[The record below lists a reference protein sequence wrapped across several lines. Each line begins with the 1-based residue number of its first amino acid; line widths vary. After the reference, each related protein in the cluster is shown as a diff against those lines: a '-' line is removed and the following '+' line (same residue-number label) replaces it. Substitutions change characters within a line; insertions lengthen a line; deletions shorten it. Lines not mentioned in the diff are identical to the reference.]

1 MKKKWIWAIGIIT
14 IILLIIVAFVLRQTN
29 SNSEEK
35 DSYDTY
41 KVETE
46 QPLNLEGKASP
57 HLVKTYN
64 NNSQIGTYISTQ
76 VDDGQSVKQGDPLIN
91 YDINGNKREQLAN
104 KVDEAKT
111 SVNEDYQK
119 INQSPSNN
127 DLQKKLSQDQNT
139 LNQAQQQLIQHD
151 KQINDSVYAAFDG
164 KVNIKKNDD
173 VSDGETIIQ
182 LVSNESEI
190 KTAVSEFDLNK
201 IKAGNKVDV
210 KVAST
215 GQKGE
220 GQIKKI
226 SELPKSYESNLSE
239 SSASATTSI
248 SGDDNEGTSNPVET
262 DPSGENDSESSK
274 YTVVIGDIDIPVR
287 AGYSME
293 IKVPLDSIKLPKTVL
308 TKDNNVFIVNHE
320 GKVKKRNIKID
331 KINGE
336 IFVKDGLKKGEKLI
350 KNPKK
355 TMNNGDKVEVS
366 S

>member
-1 MKKKWIWAIGIIT
+1 MKKRWIWIIGIIA
-14 IILLIIVAFVLRQTN
+14 IILLVIVAFVLRQTN

-41 KVETE
+41 KVEKE
-46 QPLNLEGKASP
+46 HSLNLEGKASP
-57 HLVKTYN
+57 RLVKTYN
-64 NNSQIGTYISTQ
+64 NNNKIGTYVSTQ

-104 KVDEAKT
+104 KVDEAQT

-119 INQSPSNN
+119 INQSLSNN
-127 DLQKKLSQDQNT
+127 DLQKKLSQDQNS
-139 LNQAQQQLIQHD
+139 LNQAKQQLVHHD
-151 KQINDSVYAAFDG
+151 KQINDSVFAAFDG

-173 VSDGETIIQ
+173 VSDGEAIIQ

-190 KTAVSEFDLNK
+190 KTTVSEFDLNK
-201 IKAGNKVDV
+201 IKVNNKVDI

-226 SELPKSYESNLSE
+226 SELPKSYEKNLSE

-248 SGDDNEGTSNPVET
+248 SGSDNEGTSNPVET

-308 TKDNNVFIVNHE
+308 TKDNNVFVVNHE
-320 GKVKKRNIKID
+320 SKVEKRNIKID

-336 IFVKDGLKKGEKLI
+336 IFVKDGLKRGEKLI
-350 KNPKK
+350 KNPAK
-355 TMNNGDKVEVS
+355 TMNDGDKVGVS